1 MTDLRI
7 GLALGGGSAR
17 GLAHITMLEAFDE
30 LGIKPSII
38 AGCSMGALIGAAY
51 ASGFSAKEIAEHACN
66 VLGNK
71 IDAARH
77 IFSNPNKSVFNL
89 VELKGFGAVRI
100 DGAELASLVLPQ
112 GHARHV
118 EDTEIPLK
126 IVATDFHAQKETIF
140 TKGPLVQ
147 AVAASMAI
155 PGLIAAPEIDG
166 RLYVDGGMTN
176 PVPFDLITNDA
187 EFIVAVDVTGKPPTG
202 KGGHLTNFELAS
214 GAMLTMF
221 RQIAK
226 LKREHAPPQVYI
238 EPAINK
244 FTAADFFKVREILA
258 TARPAKEDLKRAL
271 ELRLN
276 AVT

>member
-1 MTDLRI
+1 MTDVSI

-30 LGIKPSII
+30 LGVKPSII
-38 AGCSMGALIGAAY
+38 AGCSMGSLIGAAY
-51 ASGFSAKEIAEHACN
+51 ASGFSAREIAEHACD

-89 VELKGFGAVRI
+89 VDLKGLSALRI
-100 DGAELASLVLPQ
+100 DGEELAALVLPDGYAQ
-112 GHARHV
+112 RV

-126 IVATDFHAQKETIF
+126 IVATDFHAQKETVF
-140 TKGPLVQ
+140 TEGPLLQ
-147 AVAASMAI
+147 AVAASIAI
-155 PGLIAAPEIDG
+155 PGIIAAPEIDG

-187 EFIVAVDVTGKPPTG
+187 EFIVAVDVTGRPPSG
-202 KGGHLTNFELAS
+202 KRKHLSNFELAS

-221 RQIAK
+221 RQIAM
-226 LKREHAPPQVYI
+226 LKREHAPPHVYI
-238 EPAINK
+238 EPAINQ

-258 TARPAKEDLKRAL
+258 VAKPAKEELKRAL
-271 ELRLN
+271 EIRLN
-276 AVT
+276 ASA